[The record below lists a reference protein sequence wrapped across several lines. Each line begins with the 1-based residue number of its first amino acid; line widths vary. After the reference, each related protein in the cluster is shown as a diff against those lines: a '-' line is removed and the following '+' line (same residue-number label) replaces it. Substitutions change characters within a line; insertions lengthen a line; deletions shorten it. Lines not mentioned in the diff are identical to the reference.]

1 MTATQHSRG
10 DSKLDFKLPLPSPLS
25 QFTSWADPAP
35 LLLTHT
41 HAHTHPHFLI
51 TPLTGQRVVGSPGSC
66 DCSDLISLPHPLPVA
81 AAGDVRKHVS
91 RRDPDCP
98 VKAQAASR
106 APRAPLKD
114 EPGTPGSGASRRTPP
129 LEPRC
134 LSVLLVSHSCAPP
147 GTSRASRS
155 QQQEETPLRPPADPR
170 GPNSQRARLLLAA
183 LHPPTPCLWPLRGP
197 LTARLQE

>member
-25 QFTSWADPAP
+25 QFTSRADPAP

-66 DCSDLISLPHPLPVA
+66 DYSDLISLPHPLPVA

-106 APRAPLKD
+106 APQAPR
-114 EPGTPGSGASRRTPP
+114 EWSVEENTSTGTP
-129 LEPRC
+129 
-134 LSVLLVSHSCAPP
+134 V
-147 GTSRASRS
+147 
-155 QQQEETPLRPPADPR
+155 PLRPPRLSLLRPPR
-170 GPNSQRARLLLAA
+170 HL
-183 LHPPTPCLWPLRGP
+183 
-197 LTARLQE
+197 